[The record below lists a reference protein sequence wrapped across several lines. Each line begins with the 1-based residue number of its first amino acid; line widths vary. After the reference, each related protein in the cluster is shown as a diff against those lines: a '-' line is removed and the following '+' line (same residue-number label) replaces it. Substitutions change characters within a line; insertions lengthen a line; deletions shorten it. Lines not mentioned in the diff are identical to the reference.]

1 MSDSI
6 DQVFI
11 SAKQWLLSFLAG
23 APDWLM
29 QIASSLINI
38 AALLGVFLTLFALMS
53 VLERKI
59 LGRIQNRYGPNR
71 VGPFGLFQPVADGI
85 KMLIK
90 EDIVPVRAD
99 KIVHFLAPIMIA
111 ATAILALGVI
121 PYGRN
126 MTPFAIDGG
135 ILFFFAVGS
144 TTELAVFMAGWGS
157 NNKFSML
164 GAMRAIAQMVSYELP
179 LIITTLPVV
188 MVVGALSPDA
198 IVAAQNG
205 YTFGFVPHW
214 FVTTPWGAA
223 AFLLFFV
230 SGLVESNRTPFD
242 VPEGESEIVAGHMTE
257 YSGFK
262 YATFFMAEYFGMF
275 AISGLAV
282 TLFLGGWQAPI
293 AGLQFIPSYLWFF
306 AKLGVLLFTF
316 IWIRGTLPRS
326 RVDQVMAFAWKFMLP
341 MAFTCVVAAAV
352 WHYQGRGLAG
362 WLWSLAVVAIVYFGL
377 SWFLDTGKKFCHPH
391 LSLRRMNS
399 AAFLIIAIV
408 TLAGALAAATLP
420 KLIHAALCLVVA
432 FVGLAA
438 FFFLLG
444 AEFVG
449 LVQVFVYIGAV
460 AVLIV
465 FTILLTRR
473 DLDKPDKF
481 NWGGVVVAIAVF
493 GGLLW
498 AILQTPSVAI
508 AAAQIPPLTVKQI
521 GEVLM
526 TNYIWPLQCV
536 GLLLTAALIGA
547 LVLVMEEKGR

>member
-1 MSDSI
+1 MSGDFL
-6 DQVFI
+6 DQAFV

-23 APDWLM
+23 APDWVA
-29 QIASSLINI
+29 QIASILINI
-38 AALLGVFLTLFALMS
+38 FAVLGVFLTLFALIS

-59 LGRIQNRYGPNR
+59 LGRMQNRYGPNR

-99 KIVHFLAPIMIA
+99 KIVHFLAPILIA

-164 GAMRAIAQMVSYELP
+164 GAMRAIAQMISYELP
-179 LIITTLPVV
+179 LIIVTLPVV
-188 MVVGALSPDA
+188 MVVGSLSPDA
-198 IVAAQNG
+198 IVAAQGG

-223 AFLLFFV
+223 AFILFFV

-293 AGLQFIPSYLWFF
+293 AGLQFVPSYVWFF
-306 AKLGVLLFTF
+306 VKLSILLFVF
-316 IWIRGTLPRS
+316 IWVRGTLPRT
-326 RVDQVMAFAWKFMLP
+326 RVDQVMNFAWKFMLP

-352 WHYQGRGLAG
+352 WHYQGRAFGG
-362 WLWSLAVVAIVYFGL
+362 WLWSLLVIASVYIAL
-377 SWFLDTGKKFCHPH
+377 SRLLDTRKKFAV
-391 LSLRRMNS
+391 RTYR
-399 AAFLIIAIV
+399 F
-408 TLAGALAAATLP
+408 
-420 KLIHAALCLVVA
+420 
-432 FVGLAA
+432 
-438 FFFLLG
+438 
-444 AEFVG
+444 AE
-449 LVQVFVYIGAV
+449 
-460 AVLIV
+460 
-465 FTILLTRR
+465 
-473 DLDKPDKF
+473 
-481 NWGGVVVAIAVF
+481 
-493 GGLLW
+493 
-498 AILQTPSVAI
+498 
-508 AAAQIPPLTVKQI
+508 
-521 GEVLM
+521 
-526 TNYIWPLQCV
+526 
-536 GLLLTAALIGA
+536 
-547 LVLVMEEKGR
+547 

>member
-1 MSDSI
+1 MIDSL
-6 DQVFI
+6 DQVFVRV
-11 SAKQWLLSFLAG
+11 KQLLLAPLAG
-23 APDWLM
+23 APDWVM

-38 AALLGVFLTLFALMS
+38 FALLGVFLTLFALIS

-59 LGRIQNRYGPNR
+59 LGRMQNRYGPNR

-99 KIVHFLAPIMIA
+99 KIVHFLAPILIA

-179 LIITTLPVV
+179 LILTTLPVV
-188 MVVGALSPDA
+188 MMVGALSPDA
-198 IVAAQNG
+198 IVAAQDG
-205 YTFGFVPHW
+205 YSMGVLPHW

-223 AFLLFFV
+223 AFVLFFV

-282 TLFLGGWQAPI
+282 TLFLGGWHSPI
-293 AGLQFIPSYLWFF
+293 AALKFIPSHLWFF
-306 AKLGVLLFTF
+306 LKMRALLFVY
-316 IWIRGTLPRS
+316 ISVRGTLPRT
-326 RVDQVMAFAWKFMLP
+326 RVDQIMNFAWKFMLP
-341 MAFTCVVAAAV
+341 MAFTCIVAAAV

-362 WLWSLAVVAIVYFGL
+362 WLWSLAVLTIVYLTL
-377 SWFLDTGKKFCHPH
+377 SRFLDTSKKFAP
-391 LSLRRMNS
+391 RTYR
-399 AAFLIIAIV
+399 F
-408 TLAGALAAATLP
+408 
-420 KLIHAALCLVVA
+420 
-432 FVGLAA
+432 
-438 FFFLLG
+438 
-444 AEFVG
+444 AE
-449 LVQVFVYIGAV
+449 
-460 AVLIV
+460 
-465 FTILLTRR
+465 
-473 DLDKPDKF
+473 
-481 NWGGVVVAIAVF
+481 
-493 GGLLW
+493 
-498 AILQTPSVAI
+498 
-508 AAAQIPPLTVKQI
+508 
-521 GEVLM
+521 
-526 TNYIWPLQCV
+526 
-536 GLLLTAALIGA
+536 
-547 LVLVMEEKGR
+547 

>member
-1 MSDSI
+1 MSGDFF
-6 DQVFI
+6 DQAFV

-23 APDWLM
+23 APDWVI

-38 AALLGVFLTLFALMS
+38 FAVLGVFLTLFALIS

-59 LGRIQNRYGPNR
+59 LGRMQNRYGPNR

-99 KIVHFLAPIMIA
+99 KIVHFLAPILIA

-164 GAMRAIAQMVSYELP
+164 GAMRAIAQMISYELP
-179 LIITTLPVV
+179 LIIVTLPVV
-188 MVVGALSPDA
+188 MVVGSLSPDA
-198 IVAAQNG
+198 IVAAQGG

-223 AFLLFFV
+223 AFILFFV

-282 TLFLGGWQAPI
+282 TLFLGGWQAPV
-293 AGLQFIPSYLWFF
+293 AGLQFVPSYVWFF
-306 AKLGVLLFTF
+306 AKLSILLFVF
-316 IWIRGTLPRS
+316 IWIRGTLPRT
-326 RVDQVMAFAWKFMLP
+326 RVDQVMNFAWKFMLP

-352 WHYQGRGLAG
+352 WHYQGRAFGG
-362 WLWSLAVVAIVYFGL
+362 WLWSLLVIVAVYIAL
-377 SWFLDTGKKFCHPH
+377 SRLLDTRKKF
-391 LSLRRMNS
+391 
-399 AAFLIIAIV
+399 
-408 TLAGALAAATLP
+408 ATRTYR
-420 KLIHAALCLVVA
+420 
-432 FVGLAA
+432 F
-438 FFFLLG
+438 
-444 AEFVG
+444 AE
-449 LVQVFVYIGAV
+449 
-460 AVLIV
+460 
-465 FTILLTRR
+465 
-473 DLDKPDKF
+473 
-481 NWGGVVVAIAVF
+481 
-493 GGLLW
+493 
-498 AILQTPSVAI
+498 
-508 AAAQIPPLTVKQI
+508 
-521 GEVLM
+521 
-526 TNYIWPLQCV
+526 
-536 GLLLTAALIGA
+536 
-547 LVLVMEEKGR
+547 